1 MDVIV
6 AKGYLAPMPYTVAF
20 LVALGLS
27 LAVALWLDRRQMQA
41 VRAHRGQVPE
51 AFRDRIPL
59 AAHQKAADYT
69 LARLRLARVAQVW
82 DALVLLG
89 WTLGGGLQWA
99 WEQVGAW
106 GLTGLHR
113 GVAVIVLVGL
123 LSALLHLPFS
133 VYRTFVIEARFGFN
147 RTTPALFVSDLLKGA
162 LLALLLGVPLLYLIL
177 WLMERA
183 GPGWWLWAWA
193 AWFGFSLLLSWAW
206 PRFIAPLFNRFQP
219 LEDRELRTAIED
231 LLARSGFHS
240 SGVFVMDGSRRSS
253 HGNAYFTGLG
263 RNKRI
268 VFFDTLLEGLSKEEI
283 LAVLAH
289 ELGHYR
295 YRHVQKGLL
304 LSGLTSLLGF
314 AVLAWLLARP
324 DFYHGLGVETP
335 ALPLGLLLFVLV
347 APVFTFFLQPL
358 LAWYSRRH
366 EFQADCYAARQT
378 DPQALISALVRL
390 YRDNASTLTPDP
402 LYSDFHDSHPPAP
415 VRIRHLAQCAGQ

>member
-1 MDVIV
+1 MDAIV
-6 AKGYLAPMPYTVAF
+6 ANGYLAPMLYTVAF
-20 LVALGLS
+20 LTALGLS
-27 LAVALWLDRRQMQA
+27 LAVELWLDQRQMRA
-41 VRAHRGQVPE
+41 VRGHRERVPE
-51 AFRDRIPL
+51 AFRARVSL
-59 AAHQKAADYT
+59 AEHQKAADYT
-69 LARLRLARVAQVW
+69 LARLRLARVARLW
-82 DALVLLG
+82 DAAVLLW

-99 WEQVGAW
+99 WDLTGDW
-106 GLTGLHR
+106 GLAGLHR
-113 GVAVIVLVGL
+113 GVGVIVVVGL

-133 VYRTFVIEARFGFN
+133 IYRTFVIEARFGFN
-147 RTTPALFVSDLLKGA
+147 RTTPALFVTDLVKGTA
-162 LLALLLGVPLLYLIL
+162 LALALGVPLLYLIL

-193 AWFGFSLLLSWAW
+193 AWFGFTLLLSWAY
-206 PRFIAPLFNRFQP
+206 PTLIAPLFNRFTP
-219 LEDRELRTAIED
+219 LEDASLRQAIED

-240 SGVFVMDGSRRSS
+240 RGIYVMDGSRRSG

-268 VFFDTLLEGLSKEEI
+268 VFFDTLLETLSPDET

-289 ELGHYR
+289 ELGHYH
-295 YRHVQKGLL
+295 YRHVLKGLL
-304 LSGLTSLLGF
+304 LSAVSSLLGF
-314 AVLAWLLARP
+314 AVLAWLLPQPA
-324 DFYHGLGVETP
+324 FYHGLGVATP

-358 LAWYSRRH
+358 MAWYSRRH

-378 DPQALISALVRL
+378 SARDLISALVRL

-415 VRIRHLAQCAGQ
+415 VRIRHLQQCARH